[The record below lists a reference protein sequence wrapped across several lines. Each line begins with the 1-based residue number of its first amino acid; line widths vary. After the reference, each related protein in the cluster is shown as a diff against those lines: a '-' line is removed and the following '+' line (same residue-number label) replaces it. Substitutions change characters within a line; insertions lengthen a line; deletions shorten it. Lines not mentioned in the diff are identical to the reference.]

1 MPKKPSH
8 FGMMKMLYQFF
19 PKAALAV
26 VLVAGSLGTG
36 VTALAAGAAGPLVAH
51 KAFYEMEI
59 GDKVQNSHIVS
70 VMGRSVFAMERDCT
84 GWRSVEDYML
94 QFVVENGAADRV
106 LSHFESW
113 EADSGDK
120 YSFDII
126 EESSFE
132 GRKDFSGFVQLDP
145 DSPGEAVFTM
155 TPDTVVDL
163 PTDTV
168 FPVQHV
174 RRILAE
180 AEAGEK
186 MMSATVFTGAEPDS
200 ALMRTS
206 TVVGGWRDAPGDD
219 LGQLGE
225 DGYWQI
231 NVAYFKPAATTS
243 EPEYVIKF
251 EMQRNGLVRGYEIDY
266 GDFSIEASLTSA
278 EPVEIKGC
286 S

>member
-1 MPKKPSH
+1 MQLISKFS
-8 FGMMKMLYQFF
+8 LRVA
-19 PKAALAV
+19 KAAILPAGMLAIG
-26 VLVAGSLGTG
+26 LSP
-36 VTALAAGAAGPLVAH
+36 LAAGASGPLVAH
-51 KAFYEMEI
+51 KAFYEMEM

-84 GWRSVEDYML
+84 GWRSIEDYMI
-94 QFVVENGAADRV
+94 QFVVENGGADRV

-120 YSFDII
+120 YSFDIM

-132 GRKDFSGFVQLDP
+132 GRKDFGGFVQLDT
-145 DSPGEAVFTM
+145 DSAGEAVFSM

-174 RRILAE
+174 QHILAR

-186 MMSATVFTGAEPDS
+186 MMSANVFTGAEPDS

-206 TVVGGWRDAPGDD
+206 TVVGGWRDAPGDE

-251 EMQRNGLVRGYEIDY
+251 EMQRNGLVRGYVIDY
-266 GDFSIEASLTSA
+266 GDFSIEASLTSV
-278 EPVEIKGC
+278 EPVEPQSC

>member
-1 MPKKPSH
+1 MEKLS
-8 FGMMKMLYQFF
+8 QISVV
-19 PKAALAV
+19 AAIAV
-26 VLVAGSLGTG
+26 VLSAGSLAIT
-36 VTALAAGAAGPLVAH
+36 TPLLAAGASGPLVAH
-51 KAFYEMEI
+51 KAFYEMEM
-59 GDKVQNSHIVS
+59 GDKMQNSHIVS

-84 GWRSVEDYML
+84 GWRSVEDYMI
-94 QFVVENGAADRV
+94 QFVIDNGGADRV

-120 YSFDII
+120 YSFDIM

-132 GRKDFSGFVQLDP
+132 GRKVFGGFVQLDME
-145 DSPGEAVFTM
+145 SAGEAVFTM

-180 AEAGEK
+180 ADAGEK
-186 MMSATVFTGAEPDS
+186 MIAANVFTGAEPDS

-206 TVVGGWRDAPGDD
+206 TVVGGWREAPDD
-219 LGQLGE
+219 ELGQLGE

-231 NVAYFKPAATTS
+231 NVAYFKPSATTS

-266 GDFSIEASLTSA
+266 GDFSIEASLTSV
-278 EPVEIKGC
+278 EPVESKSC

>member
-1 MPKKPSH
+1 
-8 FGMMKMLYQFF
+8 MMTKLHKCRSTAV
-19 PKAALAV
+19 PAAVLLV
-26 VLVAGSLGTG
+26 VSLVTGSS
-36 VTALAAGAAGPLVAH
+36 ALAAGGSPPLVAH
-51 KAFYEMEI
+51 KAFYEMEM

-84 GWRSVEDYML
+84 GWRSIEDYMV
-94 QFVVENGAADRV
+94 QFIVENGGADRI

-120 YSFDII
+120 YSFDIM

-132 GRKDFSGFVQLDP
+132 GRKDFGGFVQLDAG
-145 DSPGEAVFTM
+145 SAGEAVFTT
-155 TPDTVVDL
+155 TPDAVVDL

-168 FPVQHV
+168 FPVRHV
-174 RRILAE
+174 QRILAE
-180 AEAGEK
+180 ADAGAK
-186 MMSATVFTGAEPDS
+186 MISANVFTGAEPDS

-206 TVVGGWRDAPGDD
+206 TVVGGWRDEPGDD
-219 LGQLGE
+219 ELGQFGE

-251 EMQRNGLVRGYEIDY
+251 QMQRNGLVRGYEIDY
-266 GDFSIEASLTSA
+266 GDFSIEASLTSV
-278 EPVEIKGC
+278 EPVETQSC

>member
-1 MPKKPSH
+1 MNKLHTCLSTAGPAVLLLVGSLAT
-8 FGMMKMLYQFF
+8 GSS
-19 PKAALAV
+19 ALAV
-26 VLVAGSLGTG
+26 GGSGS
-36 VTALAAGAAGPLVAH
+36 LVAH
-51 KAFYEMEI
+51 KAFYEMEM

-84 GWRSVEDYML
+84 GWRSIEDYMV
-94 QFVVENGAADRV
+94 QFIVENGGADRI

-120 YSFDII
+120 YSFDIM

-132 GRKDFSGFVQLDP
+132 GRKDFGGFVQLDTG
-145 DSPGEAVFTM
+145 SAGEAVFTT
-155 TPDTVVDL
+155 TPATVVDL

-168 FPVQHV
+168 FPVRHV
-174 RRILAE
+174 QRILAE
-180 AEAGEK
+180 AEAGAK
-186 MMSATVFTGAEPDS
+186 MISANVFTGAEPDS

-206 TVVGGWRDAPGDD
+206 TVVGGWRDEPGDD
-219 LGQLGE
+219 ELGQFGE

-251 EMQRNGLVRGYEIDY
+251 QMQRNGLVRGYEIDY
-266 GDFSIEASLTSA
+266 GDFSIEASLTSV
-278 EPVEIKGC
+278 EPVETQSC

>member
-1 MPKKPSH
+1 
-8 FGMMKMLYQFF
+8 MKHHSSRLS
-19 PKAALAV
+19 KAATAAL
-26 VLVAGSLGTG
+26 VLLGSVATG
-36 VTALAAGAAGPLVAH
+36 ASSLAAGASGSLVAH

-70 VMGRSVFAMERDCT
+70 VMGRSVFAIERDCT
-84 GWRSVEDYML
+84 GWRSVEDYMI
-94 QFVVENGAADRV
+94 QFVVENGGADRV

-120 YSFDII
+120 YSFDIT

-132 GRKDFSGFVQLDP
+132 GRKDFGGFVQLDP
-145 DSPGEAVFTM
+145 DNAGEAVFTT
-155 TPDTVVDL
+155 TPDAVVDV

-168 FPVQHV
+168 FPVRHV
-174 RRILAE
+174 QRILAE
-180 AEAGEK
+180 AEAGAK
-186 MMSATVFTGAEPDS
+186 MISANVFTGAEPDS

-206 TVVGGWRDAPGDD
+206 TVVGGWRDVPGEE
-219 LGQLGE
+219 LGQFGE

-251 EMQRNGLVRGYEIDY
+251 QMQRNGLVRGYEIDY
-266 GDFSIEASLTSA
+266 GDFSIEANLTSV
-278 EPVEIKGC
+278 EPVETQSC

>member
-1 MPKKPSH
+1 
-8 FGMMKMLYQFF
+8 MLYRIF
-19 PKAALAV
+19 PKTVIAV
-26 VLVAGSLGTG
+26 V
-36 VTALAAGAAGPLVAH
+36 LAAGALGVGTPVLAAGASGPLVAH
-51 KAFYEMEI
+51 KAFYEMEM

-94 QFVVENGAADRV
+94 QFVVENGGADRV

-120 YSFDII
+120 YSFDIL

-132 GRKDFSGFVQLDP
+132 GRKDFGGFVQLDT
-145 DSPGEAVFTM
+145 DSAGEAVFTM

-174 RRILAE
+174 RRILDK

-186 MMSATVFTGAEPDS
+186 MMSATVFSGAEPDS

-206 TVVGGWRDAPGDD
+206 TVVGGWRDAPGDG

-278 EPVEIKGC
+278 EPVEIQSC

>member
-1 MPKKPSH
+1 MEKLSH
-8 FGMMKMLYQFF
+8 FSVV
-19 PKAALAV
+19 AATAV
-26 VLVAGSLGTG
+26 VLSAGSLAIATPL
-36 VTALAAGAAGPLVAH
+36 LAAGASGPLVAH
-51 KAFYEMEI
+51 KAFYEMEM

-84 GWRSVEDYML
+84 GWRSVEDYII
-94 QFVVENGAADRV
+94 QFVVDNGGADRV

-120 YSFDII
+120 YSFDIT

-132 GRKDFSGFVQLDP
+132 GRKDFGGFVQLDL
-145 DSPGEAVFTM
+145 DSAGEAVFTT

-186 MMSATVFTGAEPDS
+186 MISANVFTGAEPDS

-206 TVVGGWRDAPGDD
+206 TVVGGWRDVPGDE

-231 NVAYFKPAATTS
+231 NVAYFKPSATTS

-278 EPVEIKGC
+278 EPVETQSC

>member
-1 MPKKPSH
+1 
-8 FGMMKMLYQFF
+8 MMKPNRYPL
-19 PKAALAV
+19 KAV
-26 VLVAGSLGTG
+26 VAVGLVAGGLGFG
-36 VTALAAGAAGPLVAH
+36 MPVLAAGASGPLVAH
-51 KAFYEMEI
+51 KAFYEMEM
-59 GDKVQNSHIVS
+59 GDRVQNSHIVS

-84 GWRSVEDYML
+84 GWRSVEDYMI
-94 QFVVENGAADRV
+94 QFVVETGGADRV

-120 YSFDII
+120 YSFDIT

-132 GRKDFSGFVQLDP
+132 GRKDFGGFVQLDP
-145 DSPGEAVFTM
+145 DSAGEAVFTM
-155 TPDTVVDL
+155 MPDTVVDL

-186 MMSATVFTGAEPDS
+186 MVSATLFTGAEPDS

-206 TVVGGWRDAPGDD
+206 TVVGGWREAPGDE

-266 GDFSIEASLTSA
+266 GDFSIEASLTSV
-278 EPVEIKGC
+278 EPVETQSC

>member
-1 MPKKPSH
+1 MNKLHTCLSTAGP
-8 FGMMKMLYQFF
+8 
-19 PKAALAV
+19 AV
-26 VLVAGSLGTG
+26 LLLVGSLATG
-36 VTALAAGAAGPLVAH
+36 SSALAAGASGPLVAH
-51 KAFYEMEI
+51 KAFYEMEM

-84 GWRSVEDYML
+84 GWRSIEDYMV
-94 QFVVENGAADRV
+94 QFIVEYGGADRI

-132 GRKDFSGFVQLDP
+132 GRKDFGGFVQLDTG
-145 DSPGEAVFTM
+145 SAGEAVFTT

-168 FPVQHV
+168 FPVRHV
-174 RRILAE
+174 QRILAE
-180 AEAGEK
+180 AEAGAK
-186 MMSATVFTGAEPDS
+186 MISANVFTGAEPDS

-206 TVVGGWRDAPGDD
+206 TVVGGWRDEPGDD
-219 LGQLGE
+219 ELGQFGE

-251 EMQRNGLVRGYEIDY
+251 QMQRNGLVRGYEIDY
-266 GDFSIEASLTSA
+266 GDFSIEASLTSV
-278 EPVEIKGC
+278 EPVETQSC

>member
-1 MPKKPSH
+1 
-8 FGMMKMLYQFF
+8 MLYRIF
-19 PKAALAV
+19 PKTVIAV
-26 VLVAGSLGTG
+26 VLAAGVLGVGTP
-36 VTALAAGAAGPLVAH
+36 VLAAGASGPLVAH
-51 KAFYEMEI
+51 KAFYEMEM

-94 QFVVENGAADRV
+94 QFVVENGGADRV

-120 YSFDII
+120 YSFDIL

-132 GRKDFSGFVQLDP
+132 GRKDFGGFVQLDT
-145 DSPGEAVFTM
+145 DSTGEAVFTM

-174 RRILAE
+174 RRILDK

-186 MMSATVFTGAEPDS
+186 MMSATVFSGAEPDS

-206 TVVGGWRDAPGDD
+206 TVVGGWRDAPGDG

-266 GDFSIEASLTSA
+266 GDFSIEASLTAA
-278 EPVEIKGC
+278 EPVEIQSC

>member
-1 MPKKPSH
+1 MEKLSH
-8 FGMMKMLYQFF
+8 FSVVT
-19 PKAALAV
+19 ATAV
-26 VLVAGSLGTG
+26 ILSAGSLAIATPL
-36 VTALAAGAAGPLVAH
+36 LAAGASGPLVAH
-51 KAFYEMEI
+51 KAFYEMEM

-84 GWRSVEDYML
+84 GWRSVEDYII
-94 QFVVENGAADRV
+94 QFVVDNGGADRV

-120 YSFDII
+120 YSFDIT

-132 GRKDFSGFVQLDP
+132 GRKDFGGFVQLDL
-145 DSPGEAVFTM
+145 DSAGEAVFTT

-186 MMSATVFTGAEPDS
+186 MISANVFTGAEPDS

-206 TVVGGWRDAPGDD
+206 TVVGGWRDVPGDE

-231 NVAYFKPAATTS
+231 NVAYFKPSATTS

-278 EPVEIKGC
+278 EPVETQSC

>member
-1 MPKKPSH
+1 
-8 FGMMKMLYQFF
+8 MLYRIF
-19 PKAALAV
+19 PKTVIAV
-26 VLVAGSLGTG
+26 V
-36 VTALAAGAAGPLVAH
+36 LAAGALGVGTPVLAAGASGPLVAH
-51 KAFYEMEI
+51 KAFYEMEM

-94 QFVVENGAADRV
+94 QFVVENGGADRV

-120 YSFDII
+120 YSFDIL

-132 GRKDFSGFVQLDP
+132 GRKDFGGFVQLDT
-145 DSPGEAVFTM
+145 DSAGEAVFTM

-174 RRILAE
+174 RRILDK

-186 MMSATVFTGAEPDS
+186 MISATVFSGAEPDS

-206 TVVGGWRDAPGDD
+206 TVVGGWRDAPGDG

-278 EPVEIKGC
+278 EPVEIQSC

>member
-1 MPKKPSH
+1 M
-8 FGMMKMLYQFF
+8 
-19 PKAALAV
+19 
-26 VLVAGSLGTG
+26 
-36 VTALAAGAAGPLVAH
+36 
-51 KAFYEMEI
+51 

-84 GWRSVEDYML
+84 GWRSIEDYMI
-94 QFVVENGAADRV
+94 QFVVENGGADRV

-120 YSFDII
+120 YSFDIM

-132 GRKDFSGFVQLDP
+132 GRKDFGGFVQLDNK
-145 DSPGEAVFTM
+145 SAGEAVFTM

-163 PTDTV
+163 PTNTV

-174 RRILAE
+174 QRILAE

-186 MMSATVFTGAEPDS
+186 MISATVFTGAEPDS

-206 TVVGGWRDAPGDD
+206 TVVGGWRDEPGDD
-219 LGQLGE
+219 ELGQLGE

-231 NVAYFKPAATTS
+231 NVAYFKPSATTS

-266 GDFSIEASLTSA
+266 GDFSIEASLTSVQ
-278 EPVEIKGC
+278 PVESKSC

>member
-1 MPKKPSH
+1 MEKLS
-8 FGMMKMLYQFF
+8 QISVV
-19 PKAALAV
+19 AAIAV
-26 VLVAGSLGTG
+26 VLSAGSLAIT
-36 VTALAAGAAGPLVAH
+36 TPLLAAGASGPLVAH
-51 KAFYEMEI
+51 KAFYEMEM
-59 GDKVQNSHIVS
+59 GDKMQNSHIVS

-84 GWRSVEDYML
+84 GWRSVEDYMI
-94 QFVVENGAADRV
+94 QFVIDNGGADRV

-120 YSFDII
+120 YSFDIM

-132 GRKDFSGFVQLDP
+132 GRKDFGGFVQLDME
-145 DSPGEAVFTM
+145 SAGEAVFTM

-180 AEAGEK
+180 ADAGEK
-186 MMSATVFTGAEPDS
+186 MISANVFTGAEPDS

-206 TVVGGWRDAPGDD
+206 TVVGGWREAPDD
-219 LGQLGE
+219 ELGQLGE

-231 NVAYFKPAATTS
+231 NVAYFKPSATTS

-266 GDFSIEASLTSA
+266 GDFSIEASLTSV
-278 EPVEIKGC
+278 EPVESKSC

>member
-1 MPKKPSH
+1 MQLISKFS
-8 FGMMKMLYQFF
+8 LRVA
-19 PKAALAV
+19 KAAILPAGMLAIG
-26 VLVAGSLGTG
+26 LSP
-36 VTALAAGAAGPLVAH
+36 LAAGASGPLVAH
-51 KAFYEMEI
+51 KAFYEMEM
-59 GDKVQNSHIVS
+59 GDKVQNSRIVS

-84 GWRSVEDYML
+84 GWRSIEDYMI
-94 QFVVENGAADRV
+94 QFVVENGGADRV

-120 YSFDII
+120 YSFDIM

-132 GRKDFSGFVQLDP
+132 GRKDFGGFVQLDT
-145 DSPGEAVFTM
+145 DSAGEAVFST

-174 RRILAE
+174 QHILAR

-186 MMSATVFTGAEPDS
+186 MMSANVFTGAEPDS

-206 TVVGGWRDAPGDD
+206 TVVGGWRDAPGDE

-251 EMQRNGLVRGYEIDY
+251 EMQRNGLVRGYVIDY
-266 GDFSIEASLTSA
+266 GDFSIEASLTSV
-278 EPVEIKGC
+278 EPVEPQSC

>member
-1 MPKKPSH
+1 MT
-8 FGMMKMLYQFF
+8 MLYRIF
-19 PKAALAV
+19 PKTVIAV
-26 VLVAGSLGTG
+26 V
-36 VTALAAGAAGPLVAH
+36 LAAGALGVGTPVLAAGASGPLVAH
-51 KAFYEMEI
+51 KAFYEMEM

-94 QFVVENGAADRV
+94 QFVVENGGADRV

-120 YSFDII
+120 YSFDIL

-132 GRKDFSGFVQLDP
+132 GRKDFGGFVQLDT
-145 DSPGEAVFTM
+145 DSAGEAVFTM

-174 RRILAE
+174 RRILDK

-186 MMSATVFTGAEPDS
+186 MMSATVFSGAEPDS

-206 TVVGGWRDAPGDD
+206 TVVGGWRDAPGDG

-278 EPVEIKGC
+278 EPVEIQSC

>member
-1 MPKKPSH
+1 MT
-8 FGMMKMLYQFF
+8 MLYRTF
-19 PKAALAV
+19 PKTVIAV
-26 VLVAGSLGTG
+26 V
-36 VTALAAGAAGPLVAH
+36 LAAGALGVGTPVLAAGASGPLVAH
-51 KAFYEMEI
+51 KAFYEMEM

-94 QFVVENGAADRV
+94 QFVVENGGADRV

-120 YSFDII
+120 YSFDIL

-132 GRKDFSGFVQLDP
+132 GRKDFGGFVQLDT
-145 DSPGEAVFTM
+145 DSTGEAVFTM

-174 RRILAE
+174 RRILAK

-186 MMSATVFTGAEPDS
+186 MMSATVFSGAEPDS

-206 TVVGGWRDAPGDD
+206 TVVGGWRDAPGDG

-266 GDFSIEASLTSA
+266 GDFSIEASLTAA
-278 EPVEIKGC
+278 EPVEIQSC

>member
-1 MPKKPSH
+1 MEKSLALSVPVVT
-8 FGMMKMLYQFF
+8 
-19 PKAALAV
+19 AAFVLGV
-26 VLVAGSLGTG
+26 GLVAG
-36 VTALAAGAAGPLVAH
+36 APAIAAGGAGSGLVAH
-51 KAFYEMEI
+51 KAFYEMEM

-84 GWRSVEDYML
+84 GWRSIEDYVIR
-94 QFVVENGAADRV
+94 FVIENGGADQV

-120 YSFDII
+120 YSFDIT

-132 GRKDFSGFVQLDP
+132 GRKDFGGFVQLDV
-145 DSPGEAVFTM
+145 DSSGEAVFST

-174 RRILAE
+174 QSILSK

-186 MMSATVFTGAEPDS
+186 MIAATVFTGAEPDS

-206 TVVGGWRDAPGDD
+206 TIVGGWRDEPGQG
-219 LGQLGE
+219 LGALGE

-231 NVAYFKPAATTS
+231 NVAYFKPSAMTS

-266 GDFSIEASLTSA
+266 GDFSIEASLTSV
-278 EPVEIKGC
+278 EPVESQAC

>member
-1 MPKKPSH
+1 
-8 FGMMKMLYQFF
+8 MKILTQSSVV
-19 PKAALAV
+19 AAIAV
-26 VLVAGSLGTG
+26 VLSAGSLVIT
-36 VTALAAGAAGPLVAH
+36 TPLLAAGASGPLVAH
-51 KAFYEMEI
+51 KAFYEMEM
-59 GDKVQNSHIVS
+59 GDKMQNSHIVS
-70 VMGRSVFAMERDCT
+70 VMGRSVFAMERDCA
-84 GWRSVEDYML
+84 GWRSVEDYMI
-94 QFVVENGAADRV
+94 QFVIDNGGADRV

-120 YSFDII
+120 YSFDIM

-132 GRKDFSGFVQLDP
+132 GRKDFGGFVQLDME
-145 DSPGEAVFTM
+145 SAGEAVFTM

-174 RRILAE
+174 QRILAE
-180 AEAGEK
+180 ADAGEK
-186 MMSATVFTGAEPDS
+186 MISANVFTGAEPDS

-206 TVVGGWRDAPGDD
+206 TVVGGWREAPDD
-219 LGQLGE
+219 ELGQLGE

-231 NVAYFKPAATTS
+231 NVAYFKPSATTS

-266 GDFSIEASLTSA
+266 GDFSIEASLTSV
-278 EPVEIKGC
+278 EPVESKSC

>member
-1 MPKKPSH
+1 
-8 FGMMKMLYQFF
+8 MLYRIF
-19 PKAALAV
+19 PETVIAV
-26 VLVAGSLGTG
+26 VLAAGVLGVGTP
-36 VTALAAGAAGPLVAH
+36 VLAAGASGPLVAH
-51 KAFYEMEI
+51 KAFYEMEM

-94 QFVVENGAADRV
+94 QFVVENGGADRV

-120 YSFDII
+120 YSFDIL

-132 GRKDFSGFVQLDP
+132 GRKDFGGFVQLDT
-145 DSPGEAVFTM
+145 DSTGEAVFTM

-174 RRILAE
+174 RRILDK

-186 MMSATVFTGAEPDS
+186 MMSATVFSGAEPDS

-206 TVVGGWRDAPGDD
+206 TVVGGWRDAPGDG

-278 EPVEIKGC
+278 EPVEIQSC

>member
-1 MPKKPSH
+1 KLHTCLSTAGP
-8 FGMMKMLYQFF
+8 
-19 PKAALAV
+19 AV
-26 VLVAGSLGTG
+26 LLLVGSLATG
-36 VTALAAGAAGPLVAH
+36 SSALAAGASGPLVAH
-51 KAFYEMEI
+51 KAFYEMEM

-84 GWRSVEDYML
+84 GWRSIEDYMV
-94 QFVVENGAADRV
+94 QFIVENGGADRI

-120 YSFDII
+120 YSFDIM

-132 GRKDFSGFVQLDP
+132 GRKDFGGFVQLDTG
-145 DSPGEAVFTM
+145 SAGEAVFTT

-168 FPVQHV
+168 FPVRHV
-174 RRILAE
+174 QRILAE
-180 AEAGEK
+180 AEAGAK
-186 MMSATVFTGAEPDS
+186 MISANVFTGAEPDS

-206 TVVGGWRDAPGDD
+206 TVVGGWRDEPGDD
-219 LGQLGE
+219 ELGQFGE

-251 EMQRNGLVRGYEIDY
+251 QMQRNGLVRGYEIDY
-266 GDFSIEASLTSA
+266 GDFSIEASLTSV
-278 EPVEIKGC
+278 EPVETQSC

>member
-1 MPKKPSH
+1 MEKLS
-8 FGMMKMLYQFF
+8 QISVV
-19 PKAALAV
+19 AATAV
-26 VLVAGSLGTG
+26 VLSAGSLA
-36 VTALAAGAAGPLVAH
+36 VTTPLLAAGASGPLVAH
-51 KAFYEMEI
+51 KAFYEMEM
-59 GDKVQNSHIVS
+59 GDKMQNSHIVS

-84 GWRSVEDYML
+84 GWRSVEDYMI
-94 QFVVENGAADRV
+94 QFVIDNGGADRV

-120 YSFDII
+120 YSFDIM

-132 GRKDFSGFVQLDP
+132 GRKDFGGFVQLDME
-145 DSPGEAVFTM
+145 SAGEAVFTM

-180 AEAGEK
+180 ADAGEK
-186 MMSATVFTGAEPDS
+186 MISANVFTGAEPDS

-206 TVVGGWRDAPGDD
+206 TVVGGWREAPDD
-219 LGQLGE
+219 ELGQLGE

-231 NVAYFKPAATTS
+231 NVAYFKPSATTS

-266 GDFSIEASLTSA
+266 GDFSIEASLTSV
-278 EPVEIKGC
+278 EPVESKSC

>member
-1 MPKKPSH
+1 
-8 FGMMKMLYQFF
+8 MLYRTF
-19 PKAALAV
+19 PKTVIAV
-26 VLVAGSLGTG
+26 V
-36 VTALAAGAAGPLVAH
+36 LAAGALGVGTPVLAAGASGPLVAH
-51 KAFYEMEI
+51 KAFYEMEM

-94 QFVVENGAADRV
+94 QFVVENGGADRV

-120 YSFDII
+120 YSFDIL

-132 GRKDFSGFVQLDP
+132 GRKDFGGFVQLDT
-145 DSPGEAVFTM
+145 DSTGEAVFTM

-174 RRILAE
+174 RRILAK

-186 MMSATVFTGAEPDS
+186 MMSATVFSGAEPDS

-206 TVVGGWRDAPGDD
+206 TVVGGWRDAPGDG

-266 GDFSIEASLTSA
+266 GDFSIEASLTAA
-278 EPVEIKGC
+278 EPVEIQSC

>member
-1 MPKKPSH
+1 MEKLSH
-8 FGMMKMLYQFF
+8 FSVV
-19 PKAALAV
+19 AATAV
-26 VLVAGSLGTG
+26 ILSAGSLAIATPL
-36 VTALAAGAAGPLVAH
+36 LAAGASGPLVAH
-51 KAFYEMEI
+51 KAFYEMEM

-84 GWRSVEDYML
+84 GWRSVEDYII
-94 QFVVENGAADRV
+94 QFVVDNGGADRV

-120 YSFDII
+120 YSFDIT

-132 GRKDFSGFVQLDP
+132 GRKDFGGFVQLDL
-145 DSPGEAVFTM
+145 DSAGEAVFTT

-186 MMSATVFTGAEPDS
+186 MISANVFTGAEPDS

-206 TVVGGWRDAPGDD
+206 TVVGGWRDVPGDE

-231 NVAYFKPAATTS
+231 NVAYFKPSATTS

-278 EPVEIKGC
+278 EPVETQSC

>member
-1 MPKKPSH
+1 
-8 FGMMKMLYQFF
+8 
-19 PKAALAV
+19 
-26 VLVAGSLGTG
+26 
-36 VTALAAGAAGPLVAH
+36 
-51 KAFYEMEI
+51 MEI

-70 VMGRSVFAMERDCT
+70 VMGRSVFAIERDCT
-84 GWRSVEDYML
+84 GWRSIEDYMI
-94 QFVVENGAADRV
+94 QFVVENGGADRV

-120 YSFDII
+120 YSFDIM

-132 GRKDFSGFVQLDP
+132 GRKDFGGFVQLDTE
-145 DSPGEAVFTM
+145 STGEAVFTT

-168 FPVQHV
+168 FPVRHV
-174 RRILAE
+174 QRILAE
-180 AEAGEK
+180 AEAGAK
-186 MMSATVFTGAEPDS
+186 MISANVFTGAEPDS

-206 TVVGGWRDAPGDD
+206 TVVGGWRDVPGEA
-219 LGQLGE
+219 LGQFGE

-251 EMQRNGLVRGYEIDY
+251 QMQRNGLVRGYEIDY
-266 GDFSIEASLTSA
+266 GDFSIEASLTSV
-278 EPVEIKGC
+278 EPVETQSCG
-286 S
+286 